1 MMPDELLMQAVLM
14 ALTMQNVTSDG
25 DDKTRSGAAVID
37 LCYYF
42 EGSVETIRP
51 IIGVLRND

>member
-1 MMPDELLMQAVLM
+1 MTDEVLMQAVLL
-14 ALTMQNVTSDG
+14 ALTRQNVTGDG
-25 DDKTRSGAAVID
+25 DDKTRSGAAVVD

-42 EGSVETIRP
+42 EGAIETIRP

>member
-1 MMPDELLMQAVLM
+1 MMPDELLMQAVLL
-14 ALTMQNVTSDG
+14 ALTMQNVTGDG
-25 DDKTRSGAAVID
+25 DDKTRSGAAVVD

-42 EGSVETIRP
+42 EGSIETIRP

>member
-1 MMPDELLMQAVLM
+1 MTDEVLMQAVLL
-14 ALTMQNVTSDG
+14 ALTRQNITGDG
-25 DDKTRSGAAVID
+25 DDKTRSGAAVVD

>member
-1 MMPDELLMQAVLM
+1 MTDEVLMQAVLL
-14 ALTMQNVTSDG
+14 ALTRQNVTGDG